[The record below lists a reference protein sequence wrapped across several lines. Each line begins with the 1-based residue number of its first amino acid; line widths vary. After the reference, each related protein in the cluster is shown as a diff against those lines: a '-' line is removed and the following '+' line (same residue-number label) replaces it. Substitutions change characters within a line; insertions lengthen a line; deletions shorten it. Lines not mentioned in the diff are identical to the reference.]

1 MPTRLQSIPPR
12 ATPVEKF
19 MSDVIKPRLY
29 LITPPVAEADGL
41 ASALRAALGAGDVAC
56 VLLRFS
62 TPDEGARKKIV
73 KALAPVVQGA
83 GAALLVP
90 DDALLAARAGADGVH
105 VQGLGENFGAAL
117 ESLKPERIVGVGG
130 LANRDEAM
138 RAGESDVD
146 YLMFGALDS
155 GGDSAAAILE
165 RASWW
170 AELFNLPCVAVA
182 HRPDEVEALAGSG
195 AEFVAL
201 GPDFFADARGIA
213 EAVAQAQAAIDRAEA
228 KA

>member
-1 MPTRLQSIPPR
+1 MNDFQ
-12 ATPVEKF
+12 
-19 MSDVIKPRLY
+19 KPRLY
-29 LITPPVAEADGL
+29 LITPPVAEAGAL
-41 ASALRAALGAGDVAC
+41 APALEAALGAGDVAC

-62 TPDEGARKKIV
+62 TADEGARKKIV

-90 DDALLAARAGADGVH
+90 DEALLAARAGADGVH
-105 VQGLGENFGAAL
+105 VEGLGENFAAAL
-117 ESLKPERIVGVGG
+117 ESLKPERIVGVGA
-130 LANRDEAM
+130 LADRDEAM

-146 YLMFGALDS
+146 YLMFGALDP

-170 AELFNLPCVAVA
+170 AEVFNVPCVAVA
-182 HRPDEVEALAGSG
+182 HRPDEVETLARSG

-201 GPDFFADARGIA
+201 GPDFFADPRGLA
-213 EAVAQAQAAIDRAEA
+213 GAVAQAQGALDRAEA
-228 KA
+228 EA

>member
-1 MPTRLQSIPPR
+1 MTDFQ
-12 ATPVEKF
+12 
-19 MSDVIKPRLY
+19 KPRLY
-29 LITPPVAEADGL
+29 LITPPVAEAETL
-41 ASALRAALGAGDVAC
+41 APALKAALGAGDVAC

-73 KALAPVVQGA
+73 KALAPVVQGG

-105 VQGLGENFGAAL
+105 VEGLGENFSAAL
-117 ESLKPERIVGVGG
+117 ESLKPERIVGVGA
-130 LANRDEAM
+130 LADRDEAM

-146 YLMFGALDS
+146 YLMFGGPEP
-155 GGDSAAAILE
+155 GGDSAATILE
-165 RASWW
+165 RVSWW
-170 AELFNLPCVAVA
+170 AELFNVPCVAVA
-182 HRPDEVEALAGSG
+182 HRPEDVEALAGSG

-213 EAVAQAQAAIDRAEA
+213 EAVAQAQAALDRAEA
-228 KA
+228 QA

>member
-1 MPTRLQSIPPR
+1 MTDFQ
-12 ATPVEKF
+12 
-19 MSDVIKPRLY
+19 KPRLY
-29 LITPPVAEADGL
+29 LITPPVAEAETL
-41 ASALRAALGAGDVAC
+41 APALKAALGAGDVAC

-73 KALAPVVQGA
+73 KALAPVVQGG

-105 VQGLGENFGAAL
+105 VEGLGENFSAAL
-117 ESLKPERIVGVGG
+117 ESLKPERIVGVGA
-130 LANRDEAM
+130 LADRDEAM

-146 YLMFGALDS
+146 YLMFGGPET
-155 GGDSAAAILE
+155 GGDSTATILE
-165 RASWW
+165 RVSWW
-170 AELFNLPCVAVA
+170 AELFNVPCVAVA
-182 HRPDEVEALAGSG
+182 HRPEDVEALAGSG

-213 EAVAQAQAAIDRAEA
+213 EAVAQAQAALDRAEA
-228 KA
+228 QA